1 MRILILPL
9 LAGAMMIGACSSQDD
24 GPQVSF
30 KNDLLPVLEA
40 NCAKCHSGPDSKGTK
55 VSGVRLDSYE
65 GIMAGTKFG
74 PIVDP
79 GYPASSVLNQV
90 IEGRV
95 DKSIAMPHDTETLL
109 SETKQKLFRDWVA
122 QGANNN

>member
-9 LAGAMMIGACSSQDD
+9 LAGALVIGACSSQEDSQ
-24 GPQVSF
+24 QVSF
-30 KNDLLPVLEA
+30 SKDLMPILET
-40 NCAKCHSGPDSKGTK
+40 NCLECHSDPDAKGTK
-55 VSGVRLDSYE
+55 VSGVRLDSYD

-95 DKSIAMPHDTETLL
+95 DKSIAMPHDADQPL
-109 SETKQKLFRDWVA
+109 SETRQKLFRDWVA
-122 QGANNN
+122 QGARNN